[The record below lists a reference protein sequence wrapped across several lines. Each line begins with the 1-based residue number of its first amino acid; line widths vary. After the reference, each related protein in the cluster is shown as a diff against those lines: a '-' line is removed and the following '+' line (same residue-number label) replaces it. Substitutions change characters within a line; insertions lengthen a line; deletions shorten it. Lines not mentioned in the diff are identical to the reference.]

1 MATSH
6 YCNGKWRDGTVAEC
20 PKHKGLSKKQ
30 TSVYRSPDKDQAA
43 STSDSSSSDSSSS
56 DSSSSDSS
64 SGDSSSASGDSGGS
78 GSGSD

>member
-6 YCNGKWRDGTVAEC
+6 YCDGKWRDGTVAAC

-43 STSDSSSSDSSSS
+43 STSDSSSG
-56 DSSSSDSS
+56 DSS

-78 GSGSD
+78 GSSSD

>member
-6 YCNGKWRDGTVAEC
+6 YCNGKWRDGTVAAC

-43 STSDSSSSDSSSS
+43 SASDSSSEDSGSTSGDSSSDSS
-56 DSSSSDSS
+56 
-64 SGDSSSASGDSGGS
+64 
-78 GSGSD
+78 

>member
-56 DSSSSDSS
+56 DSSS
-64 SGDSSSASGDSGGS
+64 GDSSSASGDSGGS